1 MTFHTIADI
10 LAENERAQE
19 RFVSVVSGI
28 NEMQASFRPVETEW
42 TIGEIV
48 EHVSI
53 VNNGFL
59 RITRKLLRQ
68 AEAETKPAPTDLN
81 LSFLMVDEAGT
92 PVGKFEAPETV
103 RPKGEISIADALVS
117 MRQTLDGFVE
127 IKPRVEA
134 VDLSDQMF
142 PHPAFGPMSAYQW
155 MLLLSEHQYRH
166 LRQIERVIASPG
178 FPA

>member
-1 MTFHTIADI
+1 MTFHTIAEI

-19 RFVSVVSGI
+19 RFVSVVSGL
-28 NEMQASFRPVETEW
+28 NDTQAGFRPFENEW

-68 AEAETKPAPTDLN
+68 AESEAKPAPSDLN
-81 LSFLMVDEAGT
+81 LSFLMVDEAGV
-92 PVGKFEAPETV
+92 PIGKFEAPETV
-103 RPKGEISIADALVS
+103 RPNGGLSIAQALAS
-117 MRQTLDGFVE
+117 MRQTLDGFIE
-127 IKPRVEA
+127 IKSRVEA

-155 MLLLSEHQYRH
+155 MLLLSEHQDRH

>member
-10 LAENERAQE
+10 LAENEKAHD
-19 RFVSVVSGI
+19 RFLSVVSSV
-28 NEMQASFRPVETEW
+28 NETQAVFRPVENEW

-53 VNNGFL
+53 TNNGFL
-59 RITRKLLRQ
+59 RITRKLLKQ
-68 AEAETKPAPTDLN
+68 AEAEGKPAKADLN
-81 LSFLMVDEAGT
+81 LRFILSDESGI
-92 PVGKFEAPETV
+92 PVQKFEAPETV
-103 RPKGEISIADALVS
+103 RPTGGVSIADALAS

-127 IKPRVEA
+127 IKQRVEA
-134 VDLSDQMF
+134 VDLSEQMF

-155 MLLLSEHQYRH
+155 MLLLSEHQDRH
-166 LRQIERVIASPG
+166 RRQIERLMAAPG